1 MEAQQCVELTGTNRP
16 RTWQLTSVARAR
28 CVVLE
33 VSGVPELQSVSVAI
47 AEGRHPVPYRT
58 RKLSPPAPMVLPGKL
73 GGRVGRR
80 RDPSRTAPPEGGAV
94 RLSPG
99 EQTVG
104 AASAK
109 EEWQRSHGR
118 RATAMCGVGGRPR
131 WEVDDAQGSGVP
143 ERGGARRACAGIAG
157 GSRRRRHGNRVRP
170 DRRLSGDGGWYPA
183 VPRLDLGTGKIRC
196 ARRWRLRDAPFVS
209 CYEADVAICYV
220 LSSGGRVA
228 WWWWW

>member
-1 MEAQQCVELTGTNRP
+1 
-16 RTWQLTSVARAR
+16 
-28 CVVLE
+28 
-33 VSGVPELQSVSVAI
+33 
-47 AEGRHPVPYRT
+47 
-58 RKLSPPAPMVLPGKL
+58 MVLPGQL

-157 GSRRRRHGNRVRP
+157 GSRWRRHGNRVRP

-183 VPRLDLGTGKIRC
+183 VPRLDWEPGRSVALGAGVCVMLRSSRVTRLMWLSAMCCQAAAGWRGGGGREGIQ
-196 ARRWRLRDAPFVS
+196 AERRRPVRWNCRLRP
-209 CYEADVAICYV
+209 EAM
-220 LSSGGRVA
+220 L
-228 WWWWW
+228 W